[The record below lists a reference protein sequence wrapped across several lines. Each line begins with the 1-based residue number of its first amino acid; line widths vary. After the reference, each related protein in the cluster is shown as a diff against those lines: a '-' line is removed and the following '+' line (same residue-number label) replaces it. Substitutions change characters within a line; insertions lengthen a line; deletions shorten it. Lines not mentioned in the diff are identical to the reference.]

1 MQVRTRCEPCP
12 SSGSAVEDALRN
24 VEGACIPN
32 ATFIRVDVGDLVL
45 AWSGEGSGAHAV
57 HRSRDKPKTGGAG

>member
-1 MQVRTRCEPCP
+1 M
-12 SSGSAVEDALRN
+12 EDALRN